1 MAKVLPSSN
10 SLVVTIGSSSVTT
23 ATPAVSAATATPAI
37 SALKNLVQSGQAA
50 NIKTAA
56 PVIHSTVAT
65 SVPKPVVSTA
75 TATKMESTTVNRP
88 ELTLQIVPIITDLKL
103 NKKDTASKS
112 SSANRSLGSDCVA
125 KKDNPSKP
133 PNPSLLLESPKSK
146 TPVTILDFAD
156 MISPEGQGD
165 TSKLL
170 HSQQS
175 IPAKQQLA
183 SFLTKTPSPTK
194 EKPKDQP
201 LTHLPSS
208 VVTTAVSHPA
218 QSSTVSPARTQTA
231 LTSPPKVVRS
241 SPVTIPSVNQ
251 SVLLAATVGNLTAA
265 GLPNNF
271 IDLVSLRQQPRPAVD
286 VASLMQQQKAAADL
300 ASSLMQHQQQ
310 QQQQQQQLKAA
321 VDVASTF
328 RQQQQQQKAAVTV
341 SGTPPSQTILESIP
355 SPRR

>member
-23 ATPAVSAATATPAI
+23 ATPAL
-37 SALKNLVQSGQAA
+37 SALKNLVQSGQSA

-56 PVIHSTVAT
+56 PMIHSTVAA

-103 NKKDTASKS
+103 NKKDNA
-112 SSANRSLGSDCVA
+112 
-125 KKDNPSKP
+125 SKP

-156 MISPEGQGD
+156 MISPEGQAD

-175 IPAKQQLA
+175 IPGKQQLA
-183 SFLTKTPSPTK
+183 SFINKTPSPTK

-201 LTHLPSS
+201 LAHLPSS

-231 LTSPPKVVRS
+231 LTSPPKVIRS
-241 SPVTIPSVNQ
+241 SPVTIPNVNQ
-251 SVLLAATVGNLTAA
+251 SVLLAATVGNLTAT

-271 IDLVSLRQQPRPAVD
+271 IDLASLRQQPRPAVD
-286 VASLMQQQKAAADL
+286 LASSLMQQQKAAADL
-300 ASSLMQHQQQ
+300 ASSLMQ
-310 QQQQQQQLKAA
+310 QQQQQQLKAA
-321 VDVASTF
+321 VDMASTL
-328 RQQQQQQKAAVTV
+328 RQQQQQQKAVATAG
-341 SGTPPSQTILESIP
+341 GTPPSQTILESIT

>member
-10 SLVVTIGSSSVTT
+10 SLVVNIGSSSLTT
-23 ATPAVSAATATPAI
+23 ATPALSAATVTPAI

-125 KKDNPSKP
+125 KKDNASKP

-146 TPVTILDFAD
+146 TPVTA
-156 MISPEGQGD
+156 D

-175 IPAKQQLA
+175 IPPKQQLA
-183 SFLTKTPSPTK
+183 SFLNKTPSPTK

-208 VVTTAVSHPA
+208 VVTTAVSHAA

-271 IDLVSLRQQPRPAVD
+271 IDLASLRQQPRPAVD
-286 VASLMQQQKAAADL
+286 LASSLMQQQKAAADL
-300 ASSLMQHQQQ
+300 ASSLMQ

-321 VDVASTF
+321 VDLASTL
-328 RQQQQQQKAAVTV
+328 RQQQQQQKAAVTAG
-341 SGTPPSQTILESIP
+341 GTPPSQAVLESIT

>member
-23 ATPAVSAATATPAI
+23 ATPAI
-37 SALKNLVQSGQAA
+37 SALKNLVQSGQSA

-112 SSANRSLGSDCVA
+112 SSVNRALGSDCVA
-125 KKDNPSKP
+125 KKDNASKP

-156 MISPEGQGD
+156 MISPEGQAD

-183 SFLTKTPSPTK
+183 SFLNKTPSPTK

-218 QSSTVSPARTQTA
+218 LASTVSPARTQTA

-271 IDLVSLRQQPRPAVD
+271 IDLASLRQQPRPAVD
-286 VASLMQQQKAAADL
+286 LASSLRQQQKAAADL
-300 ASSLMQHQQQ
+300 ASSLMQQ

-321 VDVASTF
+321 VDLASTL
-328 RQQQQQQKAAVTV
+328 RQQQQQQKAAVTAG
-341 SGTPPSQTILESIP
+341 GTPPSQAVLESIT

>member
-10 SLVVTIGSSSVTT
+10 SLVVNIGSSSVTT
-23 ATPAVSAATATPAI
+23 ATPALSAATVTPAI

-125 KKDNPSKP
+125 KKDDASKP

-156 MISPEGQGD
+156 MISPEGQAD

-183 SFLTKTPSPTK
+183 SFLNKTPSPTK

-271 IDLVSLRQQPRPAVD
+271 IDLASLRQQPRPAVD
-286 VASLMQQQKAAADL
+286 LASSLMQQQKAAANL
-300 ASSLMQHQQQ
+300 ASSLMQ

-321 VDVASTF
+321 VDLASTL
-328 RQQQQQQKAAVTV
+328 RQQQQQQKAAVTAG
-341 SGTPPSQTILESIP
+341 GTPPSQAVLESIN

>member
-10 SLVVTIGSSSVTT
+10 SLVVNIGSSSVTT
-23 ATPAVSAATATPAI
+23 ATPALSAATVTPAI

-125 KKDNPSKP
+125 KKDDASKP
-133 PNPSLLLESPKSK
+133 SNPSLLLESPKSK

-156 MISPEGQGD
+156 MISPEGQAD

-183 SFLTKTPSPTK
+183 SFLNKTPSPTK

-241 SPVTIPSVNQ
+241 SPV
-251 SVLLAATVGNLTAA
+251 LLAAAVGNLTAA

-271 IDLVSLRQQPRPAVD
+271 IDLASLRQQPRPAVD
-286 VASLMQQQKAAADL
+286 LASSLMQQQKAAADL
-300 ASSLMQHQQQ
+300 ASTLMQQ

-321 VDVASTF
+321 VDLASTL
-328 RQQQQQQKAAVTV
+328 RQQQQQQKAAVTAG
-341 SGTPPSQTILESIP
+341 GTPPSQAVLESIS

>member
-1 MAKVLPSSN
+1 M
-10 SLVVTIGSSSVTT
+10 
-23 ATPAVSAATATPAI
+23 
-37 SALKNLVQSGQAA
+37 
-50 NIKTAA
+50 
-56 PVIHSTVAT
+56 IHSTVAT

-88 ELTLQIVPIITDLKL
+88 ELTLQIVPIVTDLKL

-125 KKDNPSKP
+125 KKDDASKP

-156 MISPEGQGD
+156 MISPEGQAD

-183 SFLTKTPSPTK
+183 SFLNKTPSPTK

-231 LTSPPKVVRS
+231 LTSPPKVVCS
-241 SPVTIPSVNQ
+241 SP
-251 SVLLAATVGNLTAA
+251 VLLAATVGNLTAA

-271 IDLVSLRQQPRPAVD
+271 IDLASLRQQPRPAVD
-286 VASLMQQQKAAADL
+286 LASSLMQQQKAAADL
-300 ASSLMQHQQQ
+300 ASTLMLSLIH
-310 QQQQQQQLKAA
+310 
-321 VDVASTF
+321 
-328 RQQQQQQKAAVTV
+328 
-341 SGTPPSQTILESIP
+341 I
-355 SPRR
+355 